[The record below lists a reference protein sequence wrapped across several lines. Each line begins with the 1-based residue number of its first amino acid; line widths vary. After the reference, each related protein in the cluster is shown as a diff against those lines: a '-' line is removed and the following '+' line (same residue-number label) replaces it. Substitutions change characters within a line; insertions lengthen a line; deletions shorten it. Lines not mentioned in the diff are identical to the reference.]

1 MLGPLIGP
9 CIFPSLAVT
18 AVTALFC
25 LSLSSTQLLGDSNY
39 FLSPSPQSSAQGLAE
54 TNGVLMGWGRGRI
67 YLGSLGVR
75 SGASS
80 RHQRGLDG
88 DLGVLGLA
96 PTEGED
102 VGGFLPWPE
111 GTLCHPG
118 VSAEGWG
125 LRPHAVQRRSIL
137 GGGCWLYDGALIS
150 PSHSSFFM
158 TSEVQKQKL
167 FTLRLK
173 LFMTCAEEMS
183 STAFCLGLTWGTCQ
197 EVLLSLFRCHFCLY
211 NPAPWK
217 SFTRQCF
224 CSSKAVILSV
234 LPQPAELLCD
244 TQHGMGCHHT
254 RARWG
259 ACRGEGT
266 LG

>member
-1 MLGPLIGP
+1 M
-9 CIFPSLAVT
+9 
-18 AVTALFC
+18 
-25 LSLSSTQLLGDSNY
+25 
-39 FLSPSPQSSAQGLAE
+39 
-54 TNGVLMGWGRGRI
+54 LMGWGRGRI

-80 RHQRGLDG
+80 RHQGGLDG

-150 PSHSSFFM
+150 SSHSSFFM

-173 LFMTCAEEMS
+173 LFMTCAEENVINSLLFGLDLGNMPGSVAQSFQMS
-183 STAFCLGLTWGTCQ
+183 F
-197 EVLLSLFRCHFCLY
+197 LSL
-211 NPAPWK
+211 
-217 SFTRQCF
+217 
-224 CSSKAVILSV
+224 
-234 LPQPAELLCD
+234 
-244 TQHGMGCHHT
+244 
-254 RARWG
+254 
-259 ACRGEGT
+259 
-266 LG
+266 